1 MSQTLKDSSYPGLP
15 TEESILGDSSDPYH
29 AIRNVLVEDG
39 LFDAEDPNLWRIA
52 RNPFPLSRDE
62 LSFFQ
67 DLGHHLLAFYRAL
80 NRLYFESVRGHQPPW
95 VHAYLDQGKPEALL
109 SFARMKRFRDLVPG
123 IIRPDVIPT
132 DHGMTITEL
141 DSVPGGIGLTGSLG
155 GAYEQQGYQIVGGKD
170 GMVRGFATMIGEFV
184 ESSPFP
190 LAIVVSDESAS
201 YRSEMQWLANR
212 LTYEGIQ
219 ATCVHPKDLEFTE
232 EGLFLPEQ
240 YPERAV
246 SVVYRF
252 YELFDLK
259 NIPKSELVMY
269 SVKKGKAVVTPP
281 YKPWLEEKSAFALVH
296 HPMLEPYWTKV
307 LSHETFDLLRRLMPQ
322 TWVLDPSPIPPTAI
336 IPGLEV
342 NGRAVSSWRDLEVTT
357 QKERQYVI
365 KPSGFSELAWGS
377 RGVFVGHDLPQ
388 TEWSAVL
395 QSALDSFPTTPSVLQ
410 VFHKGRQ
417 CTLEYY
423 DEQGKNWKSMTG
435 RARLSPYYFVH
446 GDQAELGGILATVCP
461 KDKKIIHGMRDAIMA
476 PCMPFQQGTHSS

>member
-1 MSQTLKDSSYPGLP
+1 
-15 TEESILGDSSDPYH
+15 
-29 AIRNVLVEDG
+29 VEDG
-39 LFDAEDPNLWRIA
+39 LFDPENPNIWRIA

-67 DLGHHLLAFYRAL
+67 DLGNHLLAFYRAL
-80 NRLYFESVRGHQPPW
+80 NRLYFESVRGHQPSW
-95 VHAYLDQGKPEALL
+95 VHSYMDQGKPEALL
-109 SFARMKRFRDLVPG
+109 SLARMNRFRDHVPG

-155 GAYEQQGYQIVGGKD
+155 EAYEQQGHRIIGGKD
-170 GMVRGFATMIGEFV
+170 GMVRGFRKMIGELV
-184 ESSPFP
+184 GGSPFH
-190 LAIVVSDESAS
+190 LAIVVSDESES

-212 LTYEGIQ
+212 FSREGIQ

-232 EGLFLPEQ
+232 KGLWLTTQDPD
-240 YPERAV
+240 RAV

-252 YELFDLK
+252 FELFDLK

-269 SVKKGKAVVTPP
+269 SVKKGKTIVTPP
-281 YKPWLEEKSAFALVH
+281 YKPWLEEKLAFALVH
-296 HPMLEPYWTKV
+296 HPMLEPYWKKV
-307 LSHETFDLLRRLMPQ
+307 LSSETFELLRRLMPQ
-322 TWVLDPSPIPPTAI
+322 TWVLDPSPVPPTAT

-342 NGRAVSSWRDLEVTT
+342 NGRAISSWRDLEVTT

-388 TEWSAVL
+388 TEWSAAL
-395 QSALDSFPTTPSVLQ
+395 QSALDSFSTTPSVLQ

-417 CTLEYY
+417 FTLEYY
-423 DEQGKNWKSMTG
+423 DEQSENLKSMTG

-446 GDQAELGGILATVCP
+446 DGQAELGGILATVCP

-476 PCMPFQQGTHSS
+476 PCMPYQQ